1 MGANASTED
10 GGKSVVLR
18 DVDAE
23 SIASTSGMTKS
34 EVSQLFLLLMLFL
47 FFLLLILPYDSP
59 PRLLFQVH
67 NAYESFSKG
76 HANGLMNRKDFR

>member
-34 EVSQLFLLLMLFL
+34 EVSQLLLLLMLFL
-47 FFLLLILPYDSP
+47 LLLLIIPDDSP